1 MEIRICKTSAAL
13 GESAAKYVA
22 KRLNDII
29 AKIIY
34 EKEYGKYEI
43 IENRRDAIRAAILC
57 AGDGE
62 VVAIIGKGPETY
74 NIDMNGYSEFNEK
87 EIVLSAM
94 EERKAIR

>member
-1 MEIRICKTSAAL
+1 MAAL
-13 GESAAKYVA
+13 AEKYANRVIVTSDNSRNESIS
-22 KRLNDII
+22 DII
-29 AKIIY
+29 ADIIRGF
-34 EKEYGKYEI
+34 KHGKYEI

-74 NIDMNGYSEFNEK
+74 NIDMNGYSVFNEK